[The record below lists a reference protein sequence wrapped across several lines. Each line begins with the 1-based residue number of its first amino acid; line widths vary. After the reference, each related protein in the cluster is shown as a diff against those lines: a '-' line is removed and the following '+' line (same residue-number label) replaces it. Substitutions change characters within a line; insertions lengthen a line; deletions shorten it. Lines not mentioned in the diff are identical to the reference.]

1 MRTML
6 RQFRRAAI
14 VAAAAMLPLLA
25 TGAAAQAAPRDRT
38 APTVPSIG
46 YISTLRW
53 NGDCW
58 TVTLS
63 VSRST
68 DNVTPQPKLRYDV
81 FADGVYIGTLV
92 DHGHPAGSWG
102 ILYLN
107 HDGPNAITARA
118 VDAAG
123 NRSAPSGAKFADP
136 YAC

>member
-1 MRTML
+1 
-6 RQFRRAAI
+6 
-14 VAAAAMLPLLA
+14 VAAVTAWLLA
-25 TGAAAQAAPRDRT
+25 TGGAARAAPRDTT

-53 NGDCW
+53 TGACW

-68 DNVTPQPKLRYDV
+68 DNATAQSALRYDV
-81 FADGVYIGTLV
+81 FADGAYIGTLL
-92 DHGHPAGSWG
+92 DGGHPAGAWG
-102 ILYLN
+102 VLTLTR
-107 HDGPNAITARA
+107 DEANAITARA

-123 NRSAPSGAKFADP
+123 NRSGPSAPKVADP